1 MRQNIDP
8 LRMGSRLAKNWWTV
22 ALRGIFAIIFGLIAL
37 FWPEITLTAL
47 VLVFG
52 AFVLI
57 SGVLLAIAAFKDG
70 LNHAHSWLLLL
81 EGAIGIAIGVLA
93 FVWPGI
99 TALVLLY
106 LIAAWA
112 IVTGVLEI
120 IAAIQIRKEIE
131 NEWLLAIAGIAS
143 VLFGVLLLIWPVAGA
158 LAILWI
164 IAAYAIIF
172 GILLLILAFRL
183 RTWGSNGVSAHRR

>member
-1 MRQNIDP
+1 MTNLDP
-8 LRMGSRLAKNWWTV
+8 MRMGTRLARNWWTV
-22 ALRGIFAIIFGLIAL
+22 ALRGAIAIIFCLAAL
-37 FWPEITLTAL
+37 FWPDITLTAL
-47 VLVFG
+47 IFIFA
-52 AFVLI
+52 AFVLV
-57 SGVLLAIAAFKDG
+57 SGVLLAIAAFRDG
-70 LNHAHSWLLLL
+70 LTHTHGWLMLL
-81 EGAIGIAIGVLA
+81 EGAIGIAVGIMA
-93 FVWPGI
+93 FIWPGI

-120 IAAIQIRKEIE
+120 IAAIQVRKEIQ

-143 VLFGVLLLIWPVAGA
+143 VLFGVLLLVWPLAGA

-164 IAAYAIIF
+164 IGAYAIIF

-183 RTWGSNGVSAHRR
+183 RSWGTERRIF

>member
-1 MRQNIDP
+1 MTNLDP
-8 LRMGSRLAKNWWTV
+8 MRMGTRLARNWWTV
-22 ALRGIFAIIFGLIAL
+22 ALRGAIAIIFGLAAL
-37 FWPEITLTAL
+37 FWPDITLTAL
-47 VLVFG
+47 IFIFA
-52 AFVLI
+52 AFVLV
-57 SGVLLAIAAFKDG
+57 SGVLLAIAAFRDG
-70 LNHAHSWLLLL
+70 LTHTHGWLMLL
-81 EGAIGIAIGVLA
+81 EGAIGIAIGIMA

-106 LIAAWA
+106 IIAAWA

-120 IAAIQIRKEIE
+120 IAAIQIRKEIQ

-143 VLFGVLLLIWPVAGA
+143 VLFGILLLIWPIAGA

-183 RTWGSNGVSAHRR
+183 RIWGTERSIF

>member
-1 MRQNIDP
+1 
-8 LRMGSRLAKNWWTV
+8 MGTRLARNWWTV
-22 ALRGIFAIIFGLIAL
+22 ALRGAIAIIFGLAAL
-37 FWPEITLTAL
+37 FWPDITLTAL
-47 VLVFG
+47 IFIFA
-52 AFVLI
+52 AFVLV
-57 SGVLLAIAAFKDG
+57 SGVLLAIAAFRDG
-70 LNHAHSWLLLL
+70 LTHTHGWLMLL
-81 EGAIGIAIGVLA
+81 EGAIGIAVGIMA
-93 FVWPGI
+93 FIWPGI

-120 IAAIQIRKEIE
+120 IAAIQIRKEIQ

-143 VLFGVLLLIWPVAGA
+143 VLFGVLLIVWPLAGA

-164 IAAYAIIF
+164 IGAYAIIF

-183 RTWGSNGVSAHRR
+183 RSWGTERRIF

>member
-1 MRQNIDP
+1 MTNLDP
-8 LRMGSRLAKNWWTV
+8 MRMGTRLARNWWTV
-22 ALRGIFAIIFGLIAL
+22 ALRGAIAIIFGLAAL
-37 FWPEITLTAL
+37 FWPNITLTAL
-47 VLVFG
+47 IFIFA
-52 AFVLI
+52 AFVLV
-57 SGVLLAIAAFKDG
+57 SGVLLAIAAFRDG
-70 LNHAHSWLLLL
+70 LNHTHAWLMLL
-81 EGAIGIAIGVLA
+81 EGVIGIAIGIMA

-106 LIAAWA
+106 IIAAWA

-120 IAAIQIRKEIE
+120 IAAIQIRKEIQ

-143 VLFGVLLLIWPVAGA
+143 VLFGVLLIVWPIAGA

-164 IAAYAIIF
+164 IGAYAIIF

-183 RTWGSNGVSAHRR
+183 RTWGTERSIF

>member
-1 MRQNIDP
+1 MRQNLDP
-8 LRMGSRLAKNWWTV
+8 MRMGTRLARNWWTV
-22 ALRGIFAIIFGLIAL
+22 ALRGAIAIIFGLAAL
-37 FWPEITLTAL
+37 FWPDITLTAL
-47 VLVFG
+47 IFIFA
-52 AFVLI
+52 AFVLV
-57 SGVLLAIAAFKDG
+57 SGVLLAIAAFRDG
-70 LNHAHSWLLLL
+70 LTHTHGWLMLL
-81 EGAIGIAIGVLA
+81 EGAIGIAIGVMA

-120 IAAIQIRKEIE
+120 IAAIQVRKEIQ
-131 NEWLLAIAGIAS
+131 NEWLLVIAGIAS
-143 VLFGVLLLIWPVAGA
+143 VLFGVLLTVWPIAGA

-183 RTWGSNGVSAHRR
+183 RNWGTERSIF

>member
-1 MRQNIDP
+1 MTNLDP
-8 LRMGSRLAKNWWTV
+8 MRMGTRLARNWWTV
-22 ALRGIFAIIFGLIAL
+22 ALRGAIAIIFGLAAL
-37 FWPEITLTAL
+37 FWPDITLTAL
-47 VLVFG
+47 IFIFA
-52 AFVLI
+52 AFVLV
-57 SGVLLAIAAFKDG
+57 SGVLLAIAAFRDG
-70 LNHAHSWLLLL
+70 LTHTHGWLMLL
-81 EGAIGIAIGVLA
+81 EGAIGIAVGIMA
-93 FVWPGI
+93 FIWPGI

-120 IAAIQIRKEIE
+120 IAAIQIRKEIQ

-143 VLFGVLLLIWPVAGA
+143 VLFGVLLIVWPLAGA

-164 IAAYAIIF
+164 IGAYAIIF

-183 RTWGSNGVSAHRR
+183 RSWGTERRIF

>member
-1 MRQNIDP
+1 M
-8 LRMGSRLAKNWWTV
+8 RMGTRLARNWWTV
-22 ALRGIFAIIFGLIAL
+22 ALRGAIAIIFGLAAL
-37 FWPEITLTAL
+37 FWPDITLTAL
-47 VLVFG
+47 IFIFA
-52 AFVLI
+52 AFVLV
-57 SGVLLAIAAFKDG
+57 SGVLLAIAAFRDG
-70 LNHAHSWLLLL
+70 LTHTHGWIMLL
-81 EGAIGIAIGVLA
+81 EGAIGIAVGIMA
-93 FVWPGI
+93 FIWPGI

-120 IAAIQIRKEIE
+120 IAAIQIRKEIQ

-143 VLFGVLLLIWPVAGA
+143 VLFGILLLVWPLAGA

-164 IAAYAIIF
+164 IGAYAIIF

-183 RTWGSNGVSAHRR
+183 RTWGTERRIF

>member
-1 MRQNIDP
+1 MTNLDP
-8 LRMGSRLAKNWWTV
+8 MRMGTRLARNWWTV
-22 ALRGIFAIIFGLIAL
+22 ALRGAIAIIFGLAAL
-37 FWPEITLTAL
+37 FWPNITLTAL
-47 VLVFG
+47 IFIFA
-52 AFVLI
+52 AFVLV
-57 SGVLLAIAAFKDG
+57 SGVLLAIAAFRDG
-70 LNHAHSWLLLL
+70 LNHTHGWLMLL
-81 EGAIGIAIGVLA
+81 EGVIGIAIGIMA

-106 LIAAWA
+106 IIAAWA

-120 IAAIQIRKEIE
+120 IAAIQVRKEIQ

-143 VLFGVLLLIWPVAGA
+143 ILFGILLLVWPIAGA

-172 GILLLILAFRL
+172 GVLLLILAFRL
-183 RTWGSNGVSAHRR
+183 RNWGTERSIF

>member
-1 MRQNIDP
+1 MTNLDP
-8 LRMGSRLAKNWWTV
+8 MRMGTRLARNWWTV
-22 ALRGIFAIIFGLIAL
+22 ALRGAIAIIFGLAAL
-37 FWPEITLTAL
+37 FWPDITLTAL
-47 VLVFG
+47 IFIFA
-52 AFVLI
+52 AFVLV
-57 SGVLLAIAAFKDG
+57 SGVLLAIAAFRDG
-70 LNHAHSWLLLL
+70 LTHTHGWLMLL
-81 EGAIGIAIGVLA
+81 EGAIGIAVGIMA
-93 FVWPGI
+93 FIWPGI

-120 IAAIQIRKEIE
+120 IASIQIRKEIQ

-143 VLFGVLLLIWPVAGA
+143 VLFGVLLLVWPLAGA

-164 IAAYAIIF
+164 IGAYAIIF

-183 RTWGSNGVSAHRR
+183 RSWGTERRIF

>member
-1 MRQNIDP
+1 MTNLDP
-8 LRMGSRLAKNWWTV
+8 MRMGTRLARNWWTV
-22 ALRGIFAIIFGLIAL
+22 ALRGAIAIIFGLAAL
-37 FWPEITLTAL
+37 FWPDITLTAL
-47 VLVFG
+47 IFIFA
-52 AFVLI
+52 AFVLV
-57 SGVLLAIAAFKDG
+57 SGVLLAIAAFRDG
-70 LNHAHSWLLLL
+70 LTHTHGWLMLL
-81 EGAIGIAIGVLA
+81 EGAIGIAVGIMA
-93 FVWPGI
+93 FIWPGI

-120 IAAIQIRKEIE
+120 IAAIQIRKEIQ

-143 VLFGVLLLIWPVAGA
+143 VLFGVLLLVWPIAGA

-164 IAAYAIIF
+164 IGAYAIIF

-183 RTWGSNGVSAHRR
+183 RSWGTERRIF

>member
-1 MRQNIDP
+1 MTNLDP
-8 LRMGSRLAKNWWTV
+8 MRMGTRLARNWWTV
-22 ALRGIFAIIFGLIAL
+22 ALRGAIAIIFGLAAL
-37 FWPEITLTAL
+37 FWPDITLTAL
-47 VLVFG
+47 IFIFA
-52 AFVLI
+52 AFVLV
-57 SGVLLAIAAFKDG
+57 SGVLLAIAAFRDG
-70 LNHAHSWLLLL
+70 LTHTHGWIMLL
-81 EGAIGIAIGVLA
+81 EGAIGIAVGIMA
-93 FVWPGI
+93 FIWPGI

-120 IAAIQIRKEIE
+120 IAAIQIRKEIQ

-143 VLFGVLLLIWPVAGA
+143 VLFGILLLVWPLAGA

-164 IAAYAIIF
+164 IGAYAIIF

-183 RTWGSNGVSAHRR
+183 RTWGTERRIF

>member
-1 MRQNIDP
+1 MTNLDP
-8 LRMGSRLAKNWWTV
+8 MRMGTRLARNWLTV
-22 ALRGIFAIIFGLIAL
+22 ALRGAIAIIFGLAAL
-37 FWPEITLTAL
+37 FWPDITLTAL
-47 VLVFG
+47 IFIFA
-52 AFVLI
+52 AFVLV
-57 SGVLLAIAAFKDG
+57 SGVLLAIAAFRDG
-70 LNHAHSWLLLL
+70 LTHTHGWLMLL
-81 EGAIGIAIGVLA
+81 EGAIGIAVGIMA
-93 FVWPGI
+93 FIWPGI

-120 IAAIQIRKEIE
+120 IAAIQVRKEIQ

-143 VLFGVLLLIWPVAGA
+143 VLFGVLLLVWTLAGA

-164 IAAYAIIF
+164 IGAYAIIF

-183 RTWGSNGVSAHRR
+183 RSWGTERRIF

>member
-1 MRQNIDP
+1 M
-8 LRMGSRLAKNWWTV
+8 RMGTRLARNWWTV
-22 ALRGIFAIIFGLIAL
+22 ALRGAIAIIFGLAAL
-37 FWPEITLTAL
+37 FWPDITLTAL
-47 VLVFG
+47 IFIFA
-52 AFVLI
+52 AFVLV
-57 SGVLLAIAAFKDG
+57 SGVLLAIAAFRDG
-70 LNHAHSWLLLL
+70 LTHTHGWLMLL
-81 EGAIGIAIGVLA
+81 EGAIGIAVGIMA
-93 FVWPGI
+93 FIWPGI

-120 IAAIQIRKEIE
+120 IAAIQIRKEIQ

-143 VLFGVLLLIWPVAGA
+143 VLFGVLLLVWPLAGA

-164 IAAYAIIF
+164 IGAYAIIF

-183 RTWGSNGVSAHRR
+183 RSWGTERRIF

>member
-1 MRQNIDP
+1 MTNLDP
-8 LRMGSRLAKNWWTV
+8 MRMGTRLARNWWTV
-22 ALRGIFAIIFGLIAL
+22 ALRGAIAIVFGLAAL
-37 FWPEITLTAL
+37 FWPDITLTAL
-47 VLVFG
+47 IFIFA
-52 AFVLI
+52 AFVLV
-57 SGVLLAIAAFKDG
+57 SGVLLAIAAFRDG
-70 LNHAHSWLLLL
+70 LTHTHGWLMLL
-81 EGAIGIAIGVLA
+81 EGAIGIAIGIMA
-93 FVWPGI
+93 FVWPGV

-120 IAAIQIRKEIE
+120 IAAIQIRKEIQ

-143 VLFGVLLLIWPVAGA
+143 VLFGILLLVWPIAGA

-164 IAAYAIIF
+164 IGAYAIIF

-183 RTWGSNGVSAHRR
+183 RSWGTERRIF

>member
-1 MRQNIDP
+1 MTNLDP
-8 LRMGSRLAKNWWTV
+8 MRMGTRLARNWWTV
-22 ALRGIFAIIFGLIAL
+22 ALRGAIAIIFGLAAL
-37 FWPEITLTAL
+37 FWPDITLTAL
-47 VLVFG
+47 IFIFA
-52 AFVLI
+52 AFVLV
-57 SGVLLAIAAFKDG
+57 SGVLLAIAAFRDG
-70 LNHAHSWLLLL
+70 LTHTHGWLMLL
-81 EGAIGIAIGVLA
+81 EGAIGIAVGIMA
-93 FVWPGI
+93 FIWPGI

-120 IAAIQIRKEIE
+120 IAAIQVRKEIQ

-143 VLFGVLLLIWPVAGA
+143 VLFGVLLLVWPIAGA

-164 IAAYAIIF
+164 IGAYAIIF

-183 RTWGSNGVSAHRR
+183 RSWGTERRIF

>member
-1 MRQNIDP
+1 
-8 LRMGSRLAKNWWTV
+8 MGTRLARNWWTV
-22 ALRGIFAIIFGLIAL
+22 ALRGAIAIIFGLAAL
-37 FWPEITLTAL
+37 FWPDITLTAL
-47 VLVFG
+47 IFIFA
-52 AFVLI
+52 AFVLV
-57 SGVLLAIAAFKDG
+57 SGVLLAIAAFRDG
-70 LNHAHSWLLLL
+70 LTHTHGWLMLL
-81 EGAIGIAIGVLA
+81 EGAIGIAVGIMA
-93 FVWPGI
+93 FIWPGI

-120 IAAIQIRKEIE
+120 IAAIQVRKEIQ

-143 VLFGVLLLIWPVAGA
+143 VLFGVLLLVWPLAGA

-164 IAAYAIIF
+164 IGAYAIIF

-183 RTWGSNGVSAHRR
+183 RSWGTERRIF

>member
-1 MRQNIDP
+1 MTNLDP
-8 LRMGSRLAKNWWTV
+8 MRMGTRLARNWWTV
-22 ALRGIFAIIFGLIAL
+22 ALRGAIAIIFGLAAL
-37 FWPEITLTAL
+37 FWPDITLTAL
-47 VLVFG
+47 IFIFA
-52 AFVLI
+52 AFVLV
-57 SGVLLAIAAFKDG
+57 SGVLLAIAAFRDG
-70 LNHAHSWLLLL
+70 LTHTHGWLMLL
-81 EGAIGIAIGVLA
+81 EGAIGIAVGIMA
-93 FVWPGI
+93 FIWPGI

-120 IAAIQIRKEIE
+120 IAAIQIRKEIQ

-143 VLFGVLLLIWPVAGA
+143 VLFGVLLLVWPLAGA

-164 IAAYAIIF
+164 IGAYAIIF

-183 RTWGSNGVSAHRR
+183 RSWGTERRIF

>member
-1 MRQNIDP
+1 MTNLDP
-8 LRMGSRLAKNWWTV
+8 MRMGTRLARNWWTV
-22 ALRGIFAIIFGLIAL
+22 ALRGAIAIIFGLAAL
-37 FWPEITLTAL
+37 FWPDITLTAL
-47 VLVFG
+47 IFIFA
-52 AFVLI
+52 AFVLV
-57 SGVLLAIAAFKDG
+57 SGVLLAIAAFRDG
-70 LNHAHSWLLLL
+70 LTHTHGWLMLL
-81 EGAIGIAIGVLA
+81 EGAIGIAVGIMA
-93 FVWPGI
+93 FIWPGI

-120 IAAIQIRKEIE
+120 IAAIQVRKEIQ

-143 VLFGVLLLIWPVAGA
+143 VLFGVLLLVWPLAGA

-164 IAAYAIIF
+164 IGAYAIIF

-183 RTWGSNGVSAHRR
+183 RSWGTERRIF

>member
-1 MRQNIDP
+1 MRQNLDP
-8 LRMGSRLAKNWWTV
+8 MRMGTRLARNWWTV
-22 ALRGIFAIIFGLIAL
+22 ALRGAIAIIFGLAAL
-37 FWPEITLTAL
+37 FWPDITLTAL
-47 VLVFG
+47 VLIFA
-52 AFVLI
+52 AFVLV
-57 SGVLLAIAAFKDG
+57 SGVLLAAAAFRDG
-70 LNHAHSWLLLL
+70 LTHTHGWLMLL
-81 EGAIGIAIGVLA
+81 EGAIGIAIGIMA
-93 FVWPGI
+93 FIWPGI

-120 IAAIQIRKEIE
+120 IAAIQVRKEIE

-143 VLFGVLLLIWPVAGA
+143 VLFGLLLILWPIAGA

-183 RTWGSNGVSAHRR
+183 RTWATERRIF

>member
-1 MRQNIDP
+1 MTNLDP
-8 LRMGSRLAKNWWTV
+8 MRMGTRLARNWWTV
-22 ALRGIFAIIFGLIAL
+22 ALRGAIAIIFGLAAL
-37 FWPEITLTAL
+37 FWPDITLTAL
-47 VLVFG
+47 IFIFA
-52 AFVLI
+52 AFVLV
-57 SGVLLAIAAFKDG
+57 SGVLLAIAAFRDG
-70 LNHAHSWLLLL
+70 LTHTHGWLMLL
-81 EGAIGIAIGVLA
+81 EGAIGIAVGIMA
-93 FVWPGI
+93 FIWPGI

-120 IAAIQIRKEIE
+120 IAAIQVRKEIQ

-143 VLFGVLLLIWPVAGA
+143 VLFGVLLLVWTLAGA

-164 IAAYAIIF
+164 IGAYAIIF

-183 RTWGSNGVSAHRR
+183 RSWGTERRIF

>member
-8 LRMGSRLAKNWWTV
+8 MRMGTRLAKNWWTV
-22 ALRGIFAIIFGLIAL
+22 AFRGAIAIIYGLVAL

-52 AFVLI
+52 AFVFI

-70 LNHAHSWLLLL
+70 LNHTHSWLLLL
-81 EGAIGIAIGVLA
+81 EGAIGIVIGVLA
-93 FVWPGI
+93 FLWPGI

-131 NEWLLAIAGIAS
+131 NEWLLAIAGITS
-143 VLFGVLLLIWPVAGA
+143 VLFGVLLVIWPVAGA

-183 RTWGSNGVSAHRR
+183 RTWGSNSISAHRR

>member
-1 MRQNIDP
+1 MTNLDP
-8 LRMGSRLAKNWWTV
+8 MRMGTRLARNWWTV
-22 ALRGIFAIIFGLIAL
+22 ALRGAIAIIFGLAAL
-37 FWPEITLTAL
+37 FWPDITLTAL
-47 VLVFG
+47 IFIFA
-52 AFVLI
+52 AFVLV
-57 SGVLLAIAAFKDG
+57 SGVLLAIAAFRDG
-70 LNHAHSWLLLL
+70 LNHTHAWLMLL
-81 EGAIGIAIGVLA
+81 EGVIGIAIGIMA

-106 LIAAWA
+106 IIAAWA

-120 IAAIQIRKEIE
+120 IAAIQIRKEIQ

-143 VLFGVLLLIWPVAGA
+143 ILFGILLLVWPIAGA

-172 GILLLILAFRL
+172 GVLLLILAFRL
-183 RTWGSNGVSAHRR
+183 RNWGTERSIF